1 MAIRTR
7 TEGLAMKEERLTVS
21 VELELEEIIQIEQ
34 VLLRHKRTP
43 VILGLMEKML
53 EAKITLHAKKDDE

>member
-1 MAIRTR
+1 
-7 TEGLAMKEERLTVS
+7 MKEERLTVS